1 MTRQRAQTTVLV
13 VEDDDLL
20 RETIEVLL
28 GRKGR
33 TVLVA
38 HDAPGALATARRH
51 PDPIDLLVTDL
62 ALAGGDGL
70 ALASELESRSRGLK
84 ILFISG
90 YPVAAAQAAALRGEG
105 RGFIAKPFTPAALEG
120 AVAALLGG

>member
-1 MTRQRAQTTVLV
+1 MSRPKERTTVLV

-20 RETIEVLL
+20 RETIAVLL
-28 GRKGR
+28 DRKGR

-70 ALASELESRSRGLK
+70 ALASDLESRSRGLK
-84 ILFISG
+84 ILFMSG

-105 RGFIAKPFTPAALEG
+105 RRFIQKPFTPAALESV
-120 AVAALLGG
+120 VAALLDP